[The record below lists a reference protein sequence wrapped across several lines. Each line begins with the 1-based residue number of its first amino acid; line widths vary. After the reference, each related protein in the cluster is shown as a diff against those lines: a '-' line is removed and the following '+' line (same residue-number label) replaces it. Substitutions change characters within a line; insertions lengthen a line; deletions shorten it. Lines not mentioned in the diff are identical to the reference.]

1 MIAAIA
7 IKFFLKLLIVCVVS
21 ANYIDQKFI
30 VNCGFSNVKTKLP
43 QHNCHVALFAQKSF
57 NFSGTVVVTESF
69 LCNTLDTSLFGD
81 QVSSLALFVRRG
93 ECSFVEK
100 AKVAQRIGFGL
111 LVIANSESEG
121 FPAGPIE
128 ANSIVNIPVIMS
140 GKKLWDEFASV
151 SLEQLMV
158 DQIEINREITTM
170 DGGVSDYHGDILL
183 NMPRAHINY
192 GRLF

>member
-30 VNCGFSNVKTKLP
+30 VNCGFSSVKTKLP
-43 QHNCHVALFAQKSF
+43 QYNCHVALFAQKSF

-69 LCNTLDTSLFGD
+69 LCNNLNTSVIGD
-81 QVSSLALFVRRG
+81 RLNSLALFVRRG

-100 AKVAQRIGFGL
+100 AKVAQRLGFGL
-111 LVIANSESEG
+111 LVIANSESQG

-128 ANSIVNIPVIMS
+128 ANSIVSIPVIMS

-158 DQIEINREITTM
+158 DQNVINREVTV
-170 DGGVSDYHGDILL
+170 DGGVSDSHGGILL
-183 NMPRAHINY
+183 NMPLAHINY
-192 GRLF
+192 GRFF